1 MVASPCG
8 LLRGL
13 KVVACAQSLGHQCSL
28 PILLMRTTAS
38 KPRSLKSPPLASGP
52 QGDDSPPPPTP
63 LPCVS
68 PRPDICGAGPEPECV
83 CSRLPWPVLTSRTQH
98 SELSWPCRVHRDRW
112 CLDWLEAILEAARPA
127 SGQTHVSSQPA
138 CCSQAVGPLGA
149 PIPL

>member
-1 MVASPCG
+1 MVASPCW

-28 PILLMRTTAS
+28 LVLLMRTTAS

-52 QGDDSPPPPTP
+52 QGDDSPPPPHHFPVCHQGLTSVV
-63 LPCVS
+63 LV
-68 PRPDICGAGPEPECV
+68 PEPECAR
-83 CSRLPWPVLTSRTQH
+83 SRLPWPVLTSGTQH

-127 SGQTHVSSQPA
+127 SGQTHGSSQPA

-149 PIPL
+149 PTPL